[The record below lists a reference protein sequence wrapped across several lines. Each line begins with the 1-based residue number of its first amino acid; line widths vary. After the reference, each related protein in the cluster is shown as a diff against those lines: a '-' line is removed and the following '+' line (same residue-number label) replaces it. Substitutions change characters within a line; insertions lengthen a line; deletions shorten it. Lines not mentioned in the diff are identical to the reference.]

1 MEIFYT
7 IDAFRRYR
15 ATLLEKIAL
24 VPTMGNLHEGHL
36 DLVRQAKK
44 MAEKVVVSIFVNPTQ
59 FGEGEDFSTYPRTF
73 TDDCEKLKALGVDA
87 IFAPKNEEIYPSGQQ
102 SVFVVPSKIKD
113 ELCGVTRK
121 EHFEGVATVVSKL
134 FNIIQPHL
142 AIFGEKDYQ
151 QLFIIRE
158 MIREL
163 NFPVEALGVP
173 THRENSML
181 ALSSRNQYLTEEE
194 REEAAALYYAL
205 NTIKEK
211 ILSGKKVSFRALEK
225 EAIASLSKQGWRVDY
240 ISIRYQETLIEAET
254 HDAPLVVLGAAFFGK
269 PRLIDNIKIN

>member
-1 MEIFYT
+1 MKIFYT
-7 IDAFRRYR
+7 IEAFKHYR
-15 ATLLEKIAL
+15 ATFSDKLAL

-36 DLVRQAKK
+36 DLVRQAKQEAK
-44 MAEKVVVSIFVNPTQ
+44 KVVVSIFVNPTQ

-73 TDDCEKLKALGVDA
+73 EEDCKKLKALGVEA
-87 IFAPKNEEIYPSGQQ
+87 VFAPNNTEIYPLGHQ

-121 EHFEGVATVVSKL
+121 GHFEGVATVVSKL
-134 FNIIQPHL
+134 FNIIQPHV

-163 NFPVEALGVP
+163 NFPIEAIGVP
-173 THRENSML
+173 THRESSKL
-181 ALSSRNQYLTEEE
+181 ALSSRNYYLTPKE
-194 REEAAALYYAL
+194 RQEATALYFAL
-205 NTIKEK
+205 QTIKEK
-211 ILSGKKVSFRALEK
+211 ILLREVIGFRTLEK
-225 EAIASLSKQGWRVDY
+225 EAIASLNEKGWRVDY
-240 ISIRYQETLIEAET
+240 ISIRYQETLTEAKEY
-254 HDAPLVVLGAAFFGK
+254 DAPLVVLGAAFFGK